1 LEISSN
7 LNTIISVFSSEIK
20 LFLAAFLI
28 LLMKKSLFLGLVLF
42 LMGSI
47 LNRVGAQSQFS
58 GWLAT
63 FATIKSGKKTSVHA
77 DIQWRSSAQVEHM
90 QTLLIRAGLNYH
102 LNKQWTATAGYAF
115 TYNRRNVNNVN
126 GYAPEHRIWEQM
138 QYGHRLNIVSISHR
152 LRLEQRFIGQS
163 SVQNNE
169 LKTDN
174 YAYVNR
180 IRYFIKTTVPFRR
193 QKPLTRGMFALL
205 QEEVFLNF
213 GNTENVNG
221 KTFDQNRIFLALG
234 YRLNRSLDLEAG
246 YMNQYSSGRGDTFT
260 NNHIAQVAAYI
271 RL

>member
-1 LEISSN
+1 MNKN
-7 LNTIISVFSSEIK
+7 L
-20 LFLAAFLI
+20 LP
-28 LLMKKSLFLGLVLF
+28 GLVVF
-42 LMGSI
+42 FMGSF
-47 LNRVGAQSQFS
+47 LLKVDAQSQFS
-58 GWLAT
+58 GWVAT

-90 QTLLIRAGLNYH
+90 QTLLIRSGINYH
-102 LNKQWTATAGYAF
+102 LNSQWTVTAGYAF

-126 GYAPEHRIWEQM
+126 GYAPEHRIWEQL

-163 SVQNNE
+163 TVQDNE
-169 LKTDN
+169 LKTDK

-234 YRLNRSLDLEAG
+234 YRLNRSLDFEAG
-246 YMNQYSSGRGDTFT
+246 YLNQYSSGKGDTFT
-260 NNHIAQVAAYI
+260 NNHVAQIAAYI